1 MVMVVMVIVAM
12 CIIITPSTGD
22 ACRVHSPS

>member
-12 CIIITPSTGD
+12 CIIITPFTDDS
-22 ACRVHSPS
+22 CRVHSLS